1 MKDKKNQPKLKSLM
15 TIHQINCVKV
25 SELLKVKAQTVRV
38 WRCESGMDIPDNML
52 ELLEFKVK
60 E

>member
-1 MKDKKNQPKLKSLM
+1 MKANRKKLLKLMS
-15 TIHQINCVKV
+15 TYQINCVKV

-60 E
+60 V